1 MAITKTINIDVNTG
15 KAVANTQALNNEI
28 SKTNKEVTQT
38 KENLSGV
45 TSVADGATGGAISK
59 FQGLT
64 GVIGN
69 VSKGFTT
76 LKGAIIASGIGALVV
91 IIASVISAFKAS
103 EEGQNKFAK
112 LMGVIGSVVGNVMD
126 VISDLGEII
135 IGVLS
140 GDSKAIKSATDF
152 GKKIFDVV
160 GLPVKNIITV
170 VETLAKT
177 LGKLFSGDISGAFDQ
192 LKSGVNEISGNFKSA
207 ANSIN
212 SGTAALKN
220 FGQEALKEAKIAQQ
234 IADQRAKADKTERN
248 LIVQRAE
255 GDRKIAELREKAVQ
269 RDTYTAAQRVKM
281 LKEAQAIEANLT
293 NQEIAAAKLRAD
305 AKTKENALSKST
317 KEDLLEEE
325 NLKAKVI
332 QLETQRLQGNR
343 RLVSQIQTLQ
353 AEENSIRKA
362 AYEERKKVLE
372 EEQKKKEEAVKKE
385 IEDEKK
391 RAEAIDNLRKSYAQK
406 IEDLEDTTELQKIQR
421 QESRA
426 LAELDALKAT
436 EEQKVELIRYYENL
450 KNNAKKKEEED
461 YWIAQ
466 SDAAI
471 KRDDD
476 AKKRREDEL
485 KDEQAAADAKLAI
498 QNAVLDNVAGGIG
511 ILKQLGEKNKA
522 LQKAAIIAENAAGI
536 ARIIINTKAANAK
549 AIATSPTTF
558 GQPWVTINTISG
570 ALGVAG
576 SLLATKKALSQL
588 GGGSAGSAPSLGGA
602 GGGGGSA
609 TAPAAPQ
616 FNVVGNSGVNQIA
629 QTLGAQQPVQAY
641 VVANNVTTA
650 QALDRNIIQNASM
663 G

>member
-15 KAVANTQALNNEI
+15 KAVSNTQALNNEI
-28 SKTNKEVTQT
+28 SKTNKEVIQT

-45 TSVADGATGGAISK
+45 TSVADGATGGMISK

-91 IIASVISAFKAS
+91 IIGSIISAFKAS

-192 LKSGVNEISGNFKSA
+192 LKTGVNEISGNFKSA

-353 AEENSIRKA
+353 AEETSIRKA
-362 AYEERKKVLE
+362 ASEERKKTLE
-372 EEQKKKEEAVKKE
+372 EEQKKKEEVIKKE

-406 IEDLEDTTELQKIQR
+406 IEDLQDTTELQKIQR
-421 QESRA
+421 QEQRA
-426 LAELDALKAT
+426 LAELDNLKAT
-436 EEQKVELIRYYENL
+436 EEQKVELVKYYENL
-450 KNNAKKKEEED
+450 KNTAKKKEEDD
-461 YWIAQ
+461 YWNAQ
-466 SDAAI
+466 AETAI
-471 KRDDD
+471 KRTEEE
-476 AKKRREDEL
+476 KKRKEDEL
-485 KDEQAAADAKLAI
+485 RDEQAAADAKLAI

-588 GGGSAGSAPSLGGA
+588 GGGSAGSAPSLSNA
-602 GGGGGSA
+602 SGGGSA
-609 TAPAAPQ
+609 TAPTAPN

-629 QTLGAQQPVQAY
+629 QTLGSQQPVQAY
-641 VVANNVTTA
+641 VVSNNVTTA